1 VERSNKGLGKRRS
14 VLLSKVNVMKE
25 NKDFLFGIRAVIEA
39 IKSGKNIDKLMI
51 RSGLKGELFYE
62 LMGLVKELQIPFQ
75 YVPNERINRVTMKNH
90 QGVLAFISPIEF
102 QSIENIL
109 PSIFEQGKNP
119 LFMILD
125 KVTDVRNFGA
135 ITRTAECAN
144 VDAIIIPEKG
154 SAQISA
160 DAVKTSAG
168 ALLKIPVC
176 RVKSLSNT
184 IKFLQESGIQIV
196 AATEKATE
204 NYYQVDFSIPT
215 ALLLGAEDTGVSME
229 LLRVADK
236 MVKIPILG
244 EIESLNV
251 SVAAGV
257 LLYEAVKQRLS

>member
-1 VERSNKGLGKRRS
+1 
-14 VLLSKVNVMKE
+14 MKQD
-25 NKDFLFGIRAVIEA
+25 KDFIFGIRAVIEA
-39 IKSGKNIDKLMI
+39 IKAGKQIDKLMI
-51 RSGLKGELFYE
+51 KAGLKGELFFE
-62 LMGLVKELQIPFQ
+62 LMKLVKDLQIPFQ

-102 QSIENIL
+102 QNIENIL
-109 PSIFEQGKNP
+109 PSIFEAGKTP
-119 LFMILD
+119 LIVILD

-154 SAQISA
+154 SAQISG

-176 RVKSLSNT
+176 RVKNLSET
-184 IKFLQESGIQIV
+184 IKYLQQSGIQLV
-196 AATEKATE
+196 AATEKASDF
-204 NYYQVDFSIPT
+204 YYKVDFSIPT
-215 ALLLGAEDTGVSME
+215 AILLGAEDRGVDME
-229 LLRVADK
+229 YLKVADQ

-251 SVAAGV
+251 SVAASI
-257 LLYEAVKQRLS
+257 LMYEAVKQRLN

>member
-1 VERSNKGLGKRRS
+1 
-14 VLLSKVNVMKE
+14 MKE
-25 NKDFLFGIRAVIEA
+25 DKNFIFGIRAIIEA
-39 IKSGKNIDKLMI
+39 IKAGKQIDKLMI
-51 RSGLKGELFYE
+51 RNGLKGELIYE
-62 LMGLVKELQIPFQ
+62 LMALVKELQIPFQ

-102 QSIENIL
+102 QNIENIL
-109 PSIFEQGKNP
+109 PVIYEQGKTP
-119 LFMILD
+119 FFVILD

-154 SAQISA
+154 SAQISG

-176 RVKSLSNT
+176 RVKNLAKT

-196 AATEKATE
+196 ASTEKASDL
-204 NYYQVDFSIPT
+204 YYTVDFSIPT
-215 ALLLGAEDTGVSME
+215 AILMGAEDAGVDME
-229 LLRVADK
+229 YLRVADK
-236 MVKIPILG
+236 MVKIPVLG

-251 SVAAGV
+251 SVAASIMI
-257 LLYEAVKQRLS
+257 YEAVKQRIN

>member
-1 VERSNKGLGKRRS
+1 
-14 VLLSKVNVMKE
+14 
-25 NKDFLFGIRAVIEA
+25 
-39 IKSGKNIDKLMI
+39 MI
-51 RSGLKGELFYE
+51 RSGLKGELIYE

-176 RVKSLSNT
+176 RVKNLSNT

-257 LLYEAVKQRLS
+257 LIYEAVKQRLS

>member
-1 VERSNKGLGKRRS
+1 
-14 VLLSKVNVMKE
+14 MKE
-25 NKDFLFGIRAVIEA
+25 DKNFIFGIRAIIEA
-39 IKSGKNIDKLMI
+39 IKAGKQIDKLMI
-51 RSGLKGELFYE
+51 RNGLKGELIYE
-62 LMGLVKELQIPFQ
+62 LMALVKEMQIPFQ
-75 YVPNERINRVTMKNH
+75 YVPNERINRITMKNH

-109 PSIFEQGKNP
+109 PVIYEQGKTP
-119 LFMILD
+119 FFVILD

-154 SAQISA
+154 SAQISG

-176 RVKSLSNT
+176 RVKNLAKT

-196 AATEKATE
+196 AATERASDL
-204 NYYQVDFSIPT
+204 YYTVDFSIPT
-215 ALLLGAEDTGVSME
+215 AILMGAEDTGVDME
-229 LLRVADK
+229 YLRVADK

-251 SVAAGV
+251 SVAASIMI
-257 LLYEAVKQRLS
+257 YEAVKQRIN

>member
-1 VERSNKGLGKRRS
+1 
-14 VLLSKVNVMKE
+14 MKE
-25 NKDFLFGIRAVIEA
+25 DKNFIFGIRAIIEA
-39 IKSGKNIDKLMI
+39 IKAGKQIDKLMI
-51 RSGLKGELFYE
+51 RSGLKGELIYE
-62 LMGLVKELQIPFQ
+62 LMTLVKEFQISFQ

-109 PSIFEQGKNP
+109 PVIYEQGKTP
-119 LFMILD
+119 FFVILD

-154 SAQISA
+154 SAQISG

-176 RVKSLSNT
+176 RVKNLAKT

-196 AATEKATE
+196 AATERASDL
-204 NYYQVDFSIPT
+204 YYTVDFSIPT
-215 ALLLGAEDTGVSME
+215 AILMGAEDTGVDME
-229 LLRVADK
+229 YLRVADK

-251 SVAAGV
+251 SVAASIMI
-257 LLYEAVKQRLS
+257 YEAVKQRLP

>member
-1 VERSNKGLGKRRS
+1 
-14 VLLSKVNVMKE
+14 MKQD
-25 NKDFLFGIRAVIEA
+25 KDFIFGIRAVIEA
-39 IKSGKNIDKLMI
+39 IKAGKQIDKLMI
-51 RSGLKGELFYE
+51 KAGLKGELFFE
-62 LMGLVKELQIPFQ
+62 LMKLVKDLQISFQ

-102 QSIENIL
+102 QNIENIL
-109 PSIFEQGKNP
+109 PSIFEAGKTP
-119 LFMILD
+119 LIVILD

-154 SAQISA
+154 SAQISG

-176 RVKSLSNT
+176 RVKNLSET
-184 IKFLQESGIQIV
+184 IKYLQQSGIQLV
-196 AATEKATE
+196 AATEKASDF
-204 NYYQVDFSIPT
+204 YYKVNFSIPT
-215 ALLLGAEDTGVSME
+215 TILLGAEDRGVDME
-229 LLRVADK
+229 YLKVADQ

-251 SVAAGV
+251 SVAASI
-257 LLYEAVKQRLS
+257 LMYEAVKQRLN

>member
-1 VERSNKGLGKRRS
+1 
-14 VLLSKVNVMKE
+14 MKQD
-25 NKDFLFGIRAVIEA
+25 KDFIFGIRAVIEA
-39 IKSGKNIDKLMI
+39 IKAGKQIDKLMI
-51 RSGLKGELFYE
+51 KAGLKGELFFE
-62 LMGLVKELQIPFQ
+62 LMKLVKDLQISFQ

-102 QSIENIL
+102 QNIENIL
-109 PSIFEQGKNP
+109 PSIFEAGKTP
-119 LFMILD
+119 LIVILD

-154 SAQISA
+154 SAQISG

-176 RVKSLSNT
+176 RVKNLSET
-184 IKFLQESGIQIV
+184 IKYLQQSGIQLV
-196 AATEKATE
+196 AATEKASDF
-204 NYYQVDFSIPT
+204 YYKVDFSIPT
-215 ALLLGAEDTGVSME
+215 AILLGAEDRGVNME
-229 LLRVADK
+229 YLKVADQ

-251 SVAAGV
+251 SVAASI
-257 LLYEAVKQRLS
+257 LMYEAVKQRLN

>member
-1 VERSNKGLGKRRS
+1 
-14 VLLSKVNVMKE
+14 MKE

-51 RSGLKGELFYE
+51 RSGLKGELIYE

-176 RVKSLSNT
+176 RVKNLSNT

-204 NYYQVDFSIPT
+204 NYYQIDFSIPT

-236 MVKIPILG
+236 MIKIPILG